1 MKKLKGLLKAAHFGP
16 TLIVTAISF
25 AFATYYWWEGPAY
38 VIAFGV
44 FTGQLVVGWSNDL
57 YDFDDDLK
65 HQRTKKPLVSGLITK
80 QYLQMWLRFMLPFSF
95 IANLLGP
102 LGLKGGLVYMLGVA
116 CGVAYNF
123 YFKFNVLS
131 PLPYA
136 IAFAALPSSVAISK
150 DINPPLWMLSGGAL
164 FGMAA
169 HFINVLK
176 DMDQDQASGIKGLPQ
191 RLGKVKSIAAA
202 VVLIALGITA
212 LVLVNR

>member
-1 MKKLKGLLKAAHFGP
+1 MQKLKGLLKAAHFGP
-16 TLIVTAISF
+16 TLIVTTISF
-25 AFATYYWWEGPAY
+25 AFAVHYWWEGPAY

-57 YDFDDDLK
+57 YDLEDDLK

-80 QYLQMWLRFMLPFSF
+80 QYLQKWLRFMVPFSF
-95 IANLLGP
+95 VANLLGP
-102 LGLKGGLVYMLGVA
+102 LGIKGGSVYMLGIA

-123 YFKFNVLS
+123 YFKFSILS

-136 IAFAALPSSVAISK
+136 VAFAALPSSVAISK
-150 DINPPLWMLSGGAL
+150 DINPPMWMLLGGAL

-169 HFINVLK
+169 HFINVIK

-202 VVLIALGITA
+202 AVLIALGMLA
-212 LVLVNR
+212 LLIL

>member
-1 MKKLKGLLKAAHFGP
+1 MQKLKGLLKAAHFGP
-16 TLIVTAISF
+16 TLIVTTISF
-25 AFATYYWWEGPAY
+25 AFAVHYWWEGPAF

-65 HQRTKKPLVSGLITK
+65 HQRSKKPLVSGLITK
-80 QYLQMWLRFMLPFSF
+80 QYLQKWLRFMVPFSF
-95 IANLLGP
+95 VANLLGP
-102 LGLKGGLVYMLGVA
+102 LGIKGGSVYMLGIA

-123 YFKFNVLS
+123 YFKFSILS

-150 DINPPLWMLSGGAL
+150 DINPPMWMLLGGAL

-169 HFINVLK
+169 HFINVIK

-202 VVLIALGITA
+202 AVLIALGI
-212 LVLVNR
+212 VNLIIYL

>member
-1 MKKLKGLLKAAHFGP
+1 MQKLKGLLKAAHFGP
-16 TLIVTAISF
+16 TLIVTTISF
-25 AFATYYWWEGPAY
+25 AFAVHYWWEGPAY

-57 YDFDDDLK
+57 YDLEDDLK
-65 HQRTKKPLVSGLITK
+65 HQRNKKPLVSGLITK
-80 QYLQMWLRFMLPFSF
+80 QYLQKWLRFMVPFSF
-95 IANLLGP
+95 VANLLGP
-102 LGLKGGLVYMLGVA
+102 LGIKGGSVYMLGIA

-123 YFKFNVLS
+123 YFKFSILS

-150 DINPPLWMLSGGAL
+150 DLNPPMWMLLGGAL

-169 HFINVLK
+169 HFINVIK

-202 VVLIALGITA
+202 AVLIALGI
-212 LVLVNR
+212 VNLIIYL